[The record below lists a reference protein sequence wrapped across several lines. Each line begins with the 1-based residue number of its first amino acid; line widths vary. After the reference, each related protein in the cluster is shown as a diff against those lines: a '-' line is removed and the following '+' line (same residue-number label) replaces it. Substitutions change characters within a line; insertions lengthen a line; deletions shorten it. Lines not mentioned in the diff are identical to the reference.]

1 MMREQILELLR
12 TDPSF
17 REEVRRLVLT
27 DELLALP
34 SKFDQLVAVVRELAE
49 IQRQQGEQIRS
60 LMEAQK
66 RTEEQ
71 VRVLAEAQR
80 RTEEQLQR
88 QAEQIQALTEAQR
101 RTEEQLQRQAEQIQ
115 ALAEAQRRTEEQ
127 LQRQAEQ
134 VRALTETQRRTEEQL
149 QALTQ
154 QVSALVAAQSRM
166 EEALQWLI
174 NWQRGEMG
182 RREGERY
189 ERHVIRRAPV
199 LFNGGEGGSPYEP
212 MIQQRLA
219 SMLSREQREQLFHD
233 EESDPFLADLIW
245 WKDGQVAVVE
255 ISLQV
260 DGYDVIRAS
269 RRAQTLRNA
278 SIQAIGVV
286 IGRDWANP
294 DAYDAAIRYR
304 VEWLI
309 GSEMSEGL
317 RRFREA

>member
-1 MMREQILELLR
+1 
-12 TDPSF
+12 
-17 REEVRRLVLT
+17 LVLT

-101 RTEEQLQRQAEQIQ
+101 RTEEQLQRQVEQI
-115 ALAEAQRRTEEQ
+115 
-127 LQRQAEQ
+127 
-134 VRALTETQRRTEEQL
+134 RALTETQRRTEERL

-154 QVSALVAAQSRM
+154 QVSALVAAHARM
-166 EEALQWLI
+166 EEAFQWLI
-174 NWQRGEMG
+174 NWQRGEME

-189 ERHVIRRAPV
+189 ERHVIRRAPI

-212 MIQQRLA
+212 MIQQRLT
-219 SMLSREQREQLFHD
+219 SMLPREQREQLFHD
-233 EESDPFLADLIW
+233 EEGDPFLAELIW

-269 RRAQTLRNA
+269 RRAQTLRND

-304 VEWLI
+304 MEWLI

>member
-12 TDPSF
+12 TDPEF

-49 IQRQQGEQIRS
+49 IQRQQSEQIRS

-101 RTEEQLQRQAEQIQ
+101 RTEEQLQRQAEQ
-115 ALAEAQRRTEEQ
+115 
-127 LQRQAEQ
+127 

-154 QVSALVAAQSRM
+154 QVSALVAAHARM
-166 EEALQWLI
+166 EEAFQWLI
-174 NWQRGEMG
+174 NWQRGEME

-189 ERHVIRRAPV
+189 ERHVFRRAPI

-219 SMLSREQREQLFHD
+219 SMLPREQREQLFHD
-233 EESDPFLADLIW
+233 EEGDPFLADLIW
-245 WKDGQVAVVE
+245 WKDEQVAVVE

>member
-1 MMREQILELLR
+1 MREQFLELLR
-12 TDPSF
+12 TDPEF

-101 RTEEQLQRQAEQIQ
+101 RTEEQLQRQVEQI
-115 ALAEAQRRTEEQ
+115 
-127 LQRQAEQ
+127 
-134 VRALTETQRRTEEQL
+134 RALTETQRRTEERL

-154 QVSALVAAQSRM
+154 QVSALVAAHARM
-166 EEALQWLI
+166 EEAFQWLI

-189 ERHVIRRAPV
+189 ERHVIRRAPI

-219 SMLSREQREQLFHD
+219 SMLPREQREQLFHD
-233 EESDPFLADLIW
+233 EEGDPFLADLIW

>member
-1 MMREQILELLR
+1 MVREQILELLR

-49 IQRQQGEQIRS
+49 IQRQQSEQIRS

-101 RTEEQLQRQAEQIQ
+101 RTEEQLQRQVEQI
-115 ALAEAQRRTEEQ
+115 
-127 LQRQAEQ
+127 
-134 VRALTETQRRTEEQL
+134 RALTETQRRTEEQL

-154 QVSALVAAQSRM
+154 QVSALVAAHARM
-166 EEALQWLI
+166 EEAFQWLI
-174 NWQRGEMG
+174 NWQRGEIG

-189 ERHVIRRAPV
+189 ERHVIRRAPI

-219 SMLSREQREQLFHD
+219 SMLPREQREQLFHD
-233 EESDPFLADLIW
+233 EEGDPFLADLIW
-245 WKDGQVAVVE
+245 
-255 ISLQV
+255 
-260 DGYDVIRAS
+260 
-269 RRAQTLRNA
+269 
-278 SIQAIGVV
+278 
-286 IGRDWANP
+286 
-294 DAYDAAIRYR
+294 
-304 VEWLI
+304 
-309 GSEMSEGL
+309 
-317 RRFREA
+317 

>member
-12 TDPSF
+12 TDPEF

-101 RTEEQLQRQAEQIQ
+101 RTEEQLQRQAEQFH
-115 ALAEAQRRTEEQ
+115 ALTEAQRRTEE
-127 LQRQAEQ
+127 R
-134 VRALTETQRRTEEQL
+134 L

-154 QVSALVAAQSRM
+154 QVSALVAAHARM
-166 EEALQWLI
+166 EEAFQWLI

-233 EESDPFLADLIW
+233 EEGDPFLADLIW

-278 SIQAIGVV
+278 GIQAIGVV

>member
-49 IQRQQGEQIRS
+49 IQRQQSEQIRS

-101 RTEEQLQRQAEQIQ
+101 RTEEQLQRQVEQI
-115 ALAEAQRRTEEQ
+115 
-127 LQRQAEQ
+127 
-134 VRALTETQRRTEEQL
+134 RALTETQRRTEEQL

-154 QVSALVAAQSRM
+154 QVSALVAAHARM
-166 EEALQWLI
+166 EEAFQWLI

-189 ERHVIRRAPV
+189 ERHVIRRAPI

-233 EESDPFLADLIW
+233 EEGDPFLADLIW

>member
-12 TDPSF
+12 TDPEF
-17 REEVRRLVLT
+17 REEVRRLVLS

-101 RTEEQLQRQAEQIQ
+101 RTEEQLQRQVEQIH
-115 ALAEAQRRTEEQ
+115 
-127 LQRQAEQ
+127 
-134 VRALTETQRRTEEQL
+134 ALTETQRRTEEQL

-154 QVSALVAAQSRM
+154 QVSALVAAHARM
-166 EEALQWLI
+166 EEAFQWLI

-189 ERHVIRRAPV
+189 ERHVIRRAPI

-233 EESDPFLADLIW
+233 EEGDPFLADLIW

-294 DAYDAAIRYR
+294 DSYDAAIRYR

>member
-1 MMREQILELLR
+1 MREQILELLR
-12 TDPSF
+12 TDPQF

-27 DELLALP
+27 DDLLALP
-34 SKFDQLVAVVRELAE
+34 SKFEQLVAVVHELAE
-49 IQRQQGEQIRS
+49 IQRQQGEQIRA

-71 VRVLAEAQR
+71 
-80 RTEEQLQR
+80 
-88 QAEQIQALTEAQR
+88 IQALMEAQR

-134 VRALTETQRRTEEQL
+134 IRALAEAQRRTEEQLQRQAEQIRALAEAQRRTEEQL
-149 QALTQ
+149 QALMQ
-154 QVSALVAAQSRM
+154 QVSALVVAQSRM

-189 ERHVIRRAPV
+189 ERYVIRRAPI
-199 LFNGGEGGSPYEP
+199 LFNGVEGGSPYEP
-212 MIQQRLA
+212 LIQQRLT
-219 SMLSREQREQLFHD
+219 SVLSREQREQLFHD
-233 EESDPFLADLIW
+233 EESDPFLADLVW
-245 WKDGQVAVVE
+245 WKDEQVAVVE

-269 RRAQTLRNA
+269 RRAQTLRDA
-278 SIQAIGVV
+278 GIQAIAVV
-286 IGRDWANP
+286 IGREWANP

-309 GSEMSEGL
+309 GSEMSEGF

>member
-101 RTEEQLQRQAEQIQ
+101 RTEEQLQRQVEQI
-115 ALAEAQRRTEEQ
+115 
-127 LQRQAEQ
+127 
-134 VRALTETQRRTEEQL
+134 RALTEAQRRTEEQL

-189 ERHVIRRAPV
+189 ERHVIRRAPI

-233 EESDPFLADLIW
+233 EEGDPFLAELIW

-278 SIQAIGVV
+278 GIQAIGVV

>member
-17 REEVRRLVLT
+17 REEVRRLVST

-34 SKFDQLVAVVRELAE
+34 SKFDQLVAVVHELAE

-154 QVSALVAAQSRM
+154 QVSALVAAHARM
-166 EEALQWLI
+166 EEAFQWLI

-189 ERHVIRRAPV
+189 ERHVIRRAPI

-233 EESDPFLADLIW
+233 EEGDPFFSRIDLVEGWASSRCGNFLASGRLRC
-245 WKDGQVAVVE
+245 
-255 ISLQV
+255 
-260 DGYDVIRAS
+260 YS
-269 RRAQTLRNA
+269 RQPKGTNFAQCQHPSNWCSHRK
-278 SIQAIGVV
+278 
-286 IGRDWANP
+286 
-294 DAYDAAIRYR
+294 
-304 VEWLI
+304 
-309 GSEMSEGL
+309 GL
-317 RRFREA
+317 GKP

>member
-101 RTEEQLQRQAEQIQ
+101 RTEEQLQRQAEQ
-115 ALAEAQRRTEEQ
+115 
-127 LQRQAEQ
+127 

-166 EEALQWLI
+166 EEAFQWLI

-189 ERHVIRRAPV
+189 ERHVIRRAPI

-233 EESDPFLADLIW
+233 EEGDPFLADLIW

>member
-1 MMREQILELLR
+1 MREQILELLR
-12 TDPSF
+12 TDPQF

-27 DELLALP
+27 EDLLALP
-34 SKFDQLVAVVRELAE
+34 SKFDQLVAVVHELAE
-49 IQRQQGEQIRS
+49 IQRQQGEQIRA

-71 VRVLAEAQR
+71 IQTLMEA
-80 RTEEQLQR
+80 
-88 QAEQIQALTEAQR
+88 
-101 RTEEQLQRQAEQIQ
+101 
-115 ALAEAQRRTEEQ
+115 
-127 LQRQAEQ
+127 
-134 VRALTETQRRTEEQL
+134 QRRTEEQL

-154 QVSALVAAQSRM
+154 QVSALVVAQSRM

-212 MIQQRLA
+212 LIQQRLT

-233 EESDPFLADLIW
+233 EESDPFLADLVW
-245 WKDGQVAVVE
+245 WKDEQVAIVE
-255 ISLQV
+255 ISLQM
-260 DGYDVIRAS
+260 DGYDVIRAN
-269 RRAQTLRNA
+269 RRAQTLRDA
-278 SIQAIGVV
+278 GIQAIAMV
-286 IGRDWANP
+286 IGREWANP

-309 GSEMSEGL
+309 GSEMSEGF

>member
-12 TDPSF
+12 TDPEF

-101 RTEEQLQRQAEQIQ
+101 RTEEQLQRQVEQI
-115 ALAEAQRRTEEQ
+115 
-127 LQRQAEQ
+127 
-134 VRALTETQRRTEEQL
+134 RALTETQRRTEERL

-154 QVSALVAAQSRM
+154 QVSALVAAHARM
-166 EEALQWLI
+166 EEAFQWLI

-189 ERHVIRRAPV
+189 ERHVIRRAPI

-219 SMLSREQREQLFHD
+219 SMLPREQREQLFHD
-233 EESDPFLADLIW
+233 EEGDPFLADLIW

>member
-49 IQRQQGEQIRS
+49 IQRQQSEQIRS

-101 RTEEQLQRQAEQIQ
+101 RTEEQLQRQVEQI
-115 ALAEAQRRTEEQ
+115 
-127 LQRQAEQ
+127 
-134 VRALTETQRRTEEQL
+134 RALTETQRRTEERL

-154 QVSALVAAQSRM
+154 QVSALVAAHAWM
-166 EEALQWLI
+166 EEAFQWLI
-174 NWQRGEMG
+174 NWQRGEME

-189 ERHVIRRAPV
+189 ERHVIRRAPI

-233 EESDPFLADLIW
+233 EEGDPFLAELIW

-309 GSEMSEGL
+309 GSEISEGL

>member
-101 RTEEQLQRQAEQIQ
+101 RTEEQLQRQVEQI
-115 ALAEAQRRTEEQ
+115 
-127 LQRQAEQ
+127 
-134 VRALTETQRRTEEQL
+134 RALTETQRRTEEQL

-154 QVSALVAAQSRM
+154 QVSALVAAHARM

-189 ERHVIRRAPV
+189 ERHVIRRAPI

-233 EESDPFLADLIW
+233 EEGDPFLADLIW

-278 SIQAIGVV
+278 SIQAIAVV

>member
-12 TDPSF
+12 TDPEF

-49 IQRQQGEQIRS
+49 IQRQQSEQIRS

-101 RTEEQLQRQAEQIQ
+101 RTEEQLQRQAEQ
-115 ALAEAQRRTEEQ
+115 
-127 LQRQAEQ
+127 
-134 VRALTETQRRTEEQL
+134 VRALTETQRRTEERL

-154 QVSALVAAQSRM
+154 QVSALVAAHARM

-189 ERHVIRRAPV
+189 ERHVIRRAPI

-219 SMLSREQREQLFHD
+219 SMLPREQREQLFHD
-233 EESDPFLADLIW
+233 EEGDPFLADLIW

>member
-1 MMREQILELLR
+1 MREQILELLR
-12 TDPSF
+12 TDPQF

-27 DELLALP
+27 DDLLALP
-34 SKFDQLVAVVRELAE
+34 SKFEQLVAVVHELAE
-49 IQRQQGEQIRS
+49 IQRQQGEQIRA

-71 VRVLAEAQR
+71 
-80 RTEEQLQR
+80 
-88 QAEQIQALTEAQR
+88 IQALMEAQR

-127 LQRQAEQ
+127 IQRQAEQIRALAEAQRRTEEQLQRQAEQ
-134 VRALTETQRRTEEQL
+134 IRALAEAQRRTEEQL
-149 QALTQ
+149 QALMQ
-154 QVSALVAAQSRM
+154 QVSALVVAQSRM

-189 ERHVIRRAPV
+189 ERHVIRRAPI

-212 MIQQRLA
+212 LIQQRLT
-219 SMLSREQREQLFHD
+219 SVLSREQREQLFHD
-233 EESDPFLADLIW
+233 EESDPFLADLVW
-245 WKDGQVAVVE
+245 WKDEQVAVVE

-269 RRAQTLRNA
+269 RRAQTLRDA
-278 SIQAIGVV
+278 GIQAIAVV
-286 IGRDWANP
+286 IGREWANP

-309 GSEMSEGL
+309 GSEMSEGF

>member
-1 MMREQILELLR
+1 MREQILELLR

-27 DELLALP
+27 EELLALP
-34 SKFDQLVAVVRELAE
+34 SKFDQLVAVVHELAE
-49 IQRQQGEQIRS
+49 IQRQQSEQIRS

-101 RTEEQLQRQAEQIQ
+101 RTEEQLQRQVEQI
-115 ALAEAQRRTEEQ
+115 
-127 LQRQAEQ
+127 
-134 VRALTETQRRTEEQL
+134 RALTETQRRTEEQL

-154 QVSALVAAQSRM
+154 QVSALVAAHARM
-166 EEALQWLI
+166 EEAFQWLI
-174 NWQRGEMG
+174 NWQRGEME

-189 ERHVIRRAPV
+189 ERHVIRRAPI

-233 EESDPFLADLIW
+233 EEGDPFLADLIW

-304 VEWLI
+304 MEWLI

>member
-1 MMREQILELLR
+1 MMREQFLELLR
-12 TDPSF
+12 TDPEF

-34 SKFDQLVAVVRELAE
+34 SKFDQLVAVVHELAE
-49 IQRQQGEQIRS
+49 IQRQQSEQIRS

-101 RTEEQLQRQAEQIQ
+101 RTEEQLQRQVEQI
-115 ALAEAQRRTEEQ
+115 
-127 LQRQAEQ
+127 
-134 VRALTETQRRTEEQL
+134 RALTETQRRTEERL

-154 QVSALVAAQSRM
+154 QVSALVAAHARM

-189 ERHVIRRAPV
+189 ERHVIRRAPI

-219 SMLSREQREQLFHD
+219 SMLPREQREQLFHD
-233 EESDPFLADLIW
+233 EEGDPFLADLI
-245 WKDGQVAVVE
+245 
-255 ISLQV
+255 
-260 DGYDVIRAS
+260 
-269 RRAQTLRNA
+269 
-278 SIQAIGVV
+278 
-286 IGRDWANP
+286 
-294 DAYDAAIRYR
+294 
-304 VEWLI
+304 
-309 GSEMSEGL
+309 
-317 RRFREA
+317 

>member
-12 TDPSF
+12 TDPEF

-101 RTEEQLQRQAEQIQ
+101 RTEEQLQ
-115 ALAEAQRRTEEQ
+115 L
-127 LQRQAEQ
+127 QAEQ

-154 QVSALVAAQSRM
+154 QVSALVAAHARM
-166 EEALQWLI
+166 EEAFQWLI

-233 EESDPFLADLIW
+233 EEGDPFLADLIW

>member
-12 TDPSF
+12 TDPEF

-88 QAEQIQALTEAQR
+88 QAEQIKALTEAQR
-101 RTEEQLQRQAEQIQ
+101 Q
-115 ALAEAQRRTEEQ
+115 TEEQ

-134 VRALTETQRRTEEQL
+134 VRALTETQRRTEERL

-154 QVSALVAAQSRM
+154 QVSALVAAHARM
-166 EEALQWLI
+166 EEAFQWLI

-189 ERHVIRRAPV
+189 ERHVIRRAPI

-233 EESDPFLADLIW
+233 EEGDPFLADLIW

-278 SIQAIGVV
+278 SIQAIAVV

>member
-27 DELLALP
+27 EELLALP

-49 IQRQQGEQIRS
+49 IQRQQSEQIRS

-101 RTEEQLQRQAEQIQ
+101 RTEEQLQ
-115 ALAEAQRRTEEQ
+115 L
-127 LQRQAEQ
+127 QAEQ

-233 EESDPFLADLIW
+233 EEGDPFLADLIW
-245 WKDGQVAVVE
+245 WKDEQVAVAE

-278 SIQAIGVV
+278 SIQAIGIV

>member
-12 TDPSF
+12 TDPEF

-101 RTEEQLQRQAEQIQ
+101 RTEEQLQ
-115 ALAEAQRRTEEQ
+115 L
-127 LQRQAEQ
+127 QAEQ

-154 QVSALVAAQSRM
+154 QVSALVAAHARM
-166 EEALQWLI
+166 EEAFQWLI

-233 EESDPFLADLIW
+233 EEGDPFLADLIW

-278 SIQAIGVV
+278 SIQAIAVV

>member
-34 SKFDQLVAVVRELAE
+34 SKFDQLVAVVHELAE

-278 SIQAIGVV
+278 SIQAIAVV

>member
-12 TDPSF
+12 TDPEF

-34 SKFDQLVAVVRELAE
+34 SKFDQLVAVVHELAE
-49 IQRQQGEQIRS
+49 IQRQQDEQIRS

-101 RTEEQLQRQAEQIQ
+101 RTEEQLQRQVEQI
-115 ALAEAQRRTEEQ
+115 
-127 LQRQAEQ
+127 
-134 VRALTETQRRTEEQL
+134 RALTETQRRTEEQL

-219 SMLSREQREQLFHD
+219 SMLPREQREQLFHD
-233 EESDPFLADLIW
+233 EEGDPFLADLIW

>member
-1 MMREQILELLR
+1 MMREQFLELLR
-12 TDPSF
+12 TDPEF

-34 SKFDQLVAVVRELAE
+34 SKFDQLVAVVHELAE
-49 IQRQQGEQIRS
+49 IQRQQSEQIRS
-60 LMEAQK
+60 LMEGQK

-101 RTEEQLQRQAEQIQ
+101 RTEEQLQRQVEQI
-115 ALAEAQRRTEEQ
+115 
-127 LQRQAEQ
+127 
-134 VRALTETQRRTEEQL
+134 RALTETQRRTEEQL

-154 QVSALVAAQSRM
+154 QVSALVAAHARM
-166 EEALQWLI
+166 EEAFQWLI
-174 NWQRGEMG
+174 NWQRGEME

-189 ERHVIRRAPV
+189 ERHVIRRAPI

-233 EESDPFLADLIW
+233 EEGDPFLADLIW
-245 WKDGQVAVVE
+245 WKDG
-255 ISLQV
+255 
-260 DGYDVIRAS
+260 
-269 RRAQTLRNA
+269 
-278 SIQAIGVV
+278 
-286 IGRDWANP
+286 
-294 DAYDAAIRYR
+294 
-304 VEWLI
+304 
-309 GSEMSEGL
+309 
-317 RRFREA
+317 

>member
-1 MMREQILELLR
+1 MREQILELLR
-12 TDPSF
+12 TDPEF

-101 RTEEQLQRQAEQIQ
+101 RTEEQLQRQAEQ
-115 ALAEAQRRTEEQ
+115 
-127 LQRQAEQ
+127 
-134 VRALTETQRRTEEQL
+134 VRALTETQRRTEERL

-154 QVSALVAAQSRM
+154 QVSALVAAHARM
-166 EEALQWLI
+166 EEAFQWLI
-174 NWQRGEMG
+174 DWQRGEME

-189 ERHVIRRAPV
+189 EPHVIRRAPI
-199 LFNGGEGGSPYEP
+199 LFNGGKGGSPYEP

-219 SMLSREQREQLFHD
+219 SMLSREQREQLFH
-233 EESDPFLADLIW
+233 EEGDPFLAELIW

-304 VEWLI
+304 MEWLI

>member
-12 TDPSF
+12 TDPEF

-101 RTEEQLQRQAEQIQ
+101 RTEEQLQRQVEQIH
-115 ALAEAQRRTEEQ
+115 
-127 LQRQAEQ
+127 
-134 VRALTETQRRTEEQL
+134 ALTETQRRTEEQL

-166 EEALQWLI
+166 EEAFQWLI

-189 ERHVIRRAPV
+189 ERHVIRRAPI

-233 EESDPFLADLIW
+233 EEGDPFLADLIW

-278 SIQAIGVV
+278 SIQAIAVV

>member
-12 TDPSF
+12 TDPEF

>member
-12 TDPSF
+12 TDPEF

-88 QAEQIQALTEAQR
+88 QAKQIQALTEAQR
-101 RTEEQLQRQAEQIQ
+101 RTEEQLQRQVEQI
-115 ALAEAQRRTEEQ
+115 
-127 LQRQAEQ
+127 
-134 VRALTETQRRTEEQL
+134 RALTETQRRTEERL

-154 QVSALVAAQSRM
+154 QVSALVAAHARM
-166 EEALQWLI
+166 EEAFQWLI

-189 ERHVIRRAPV
+189 ERHVIRRAPI

-233 EESDPFLADLIW
+233 EEGDPFLADLIW

-278 SIQAIGVV
+278 SIQAIAVV

>member
-12 TDPSF
+12 TDPEF

-49 IQRQQGEQIRS
+49 IQRQQSEQIRS

-101 RTEEQLQRQAEQIQ
+101 RTEEQLQRQAEQ
-115 ALAEAQRRTEEQ
+115 
-127 LQRQAEQ
+127 
-134 VRALTETQRRTEEQL
+134 VRALTETQRRTEERL

-154 QVSALVAAQSRM
+154 QVSALVAAHARM

-189 ERHVIRRAPV
+189 ERHVIRRAPI

-219 SMLSREQREQLFHD
+219 SMLPREQREQLFHD
-233 EESDPFLADLIW
+233 EEGDPFLADLIW

-304 VEWLI
+304 MEWLI

>member
-101 RTEEQLQRQAEQIQ
+101 RTEEQLQRQVEQI
-115 ALAEAQRRTEEQ
+115 
-127 LQRQAEQ
+127 
-134 VRALTETQRRTEEQL
+134 RALTETQRRTEEQL

-154 QVSALVAAQSRM
+154 QVSALVAAHARM
-166 EEALQWLI
+166 EEAFQWLI

-233 EESDPFLADLIW
+233 EEGDPFLADLIW

>member
-1 MMREQILELLR
+1 
-12 TDPSF
+12 
-17 REEVRRLVLT
+17 
-27 DELLALP
+27 
-34 SKFDQLVAVVRELAE
+34 
-49 IQRQQGEQIRS
+49 
-60 LMEAQK
+60 
-66 RTEEQ
+66 
-71 VRVLAEAQR
+71 
-80 RTEEQLQR
+80 
-88 QAEQIQALTEAQR
+88 
-101 RTEEQLQRQAEQIQ
+101 
-115 ALAEAQRRTEEQ
+115 
-127 LQRQAEQ
+127 
-134 VRALTETQRRTEEQL
+134 
-149 QALTQ
+149 
-154 QVSALVAAQSRM
+154 
-166 EEALQWLI
+166 
-174 NWQRGEMG
+174 
-182 RREGERY
+182 
-189 ERHVIRRAPV
+189 

-233 EESDPFLADLIW
+233 EEGDPFLADLIW

-286 IGRDWANP
+286 IGRGWANP

>member
-1 MMREQILELLR
+1 MMREQFLELLR
-12 TDPSF
+12 TDPEF

-34 SKFDQLVAVVRELAE
+34 SKFDQLVAVVHELAE
-49 IQRQQGEQIRS
+49 IQRQQSEQIRS

-101 RTEEQLQRQAEQIQ
+101 RTEEQLQRQVEQIH
-115 ALAEAQRRTEEQ
+115 
-127 LQRQAEQ
+127 
-134 VRALTETQRRTEEQL
+134 ALTETQRRTEERL

-154 QVSALVAAQSRM
+154 QVSALVAAHARM
-166 EEALQWLI
+166 EEAFQWLI

-189 ERHVIRRAPV
+189 ERHVIRRAPI

-219 SMLSREQREQLFHD
+219 SMLPREQREQLFHD
-233 EESDPFLADLIW
+233 EEGDPFLAELIW

-260 DGYDVIRAS
+260 DGYDVICAS

>member
-1 MMREQILELLR
+1 MMREQFLELLR
-12 TDPSF
+12 TDPEF

-49 IQRQQGEQIRS
+49 IQRQQSEQIRS

-101 RTEEQLQRQAEQIQ
+101 RTEEQLQRQVEQI
-115 ALAEAQRRTEEQ
+115 
-127 LQRQAEQ
+127 
-134 VRALTETQRRTEEQL
+134 RALTETQRRTEERL

-154 QVSALVAAQSRM
+154 QVSALVAAHARM
-166 EEALQWLI
+166 EEAFQWLI

-189 ERHVIRRAPV
+189 ERHVSRRAPI

-233 EESDPFLADLIW
+233 EEGDPFLADLIW

-278 SIQAIGVV
+278 SIQAIAVV

>member
-12 TDPSF
+12 TNPEF

-34 SKFDQLVAVVRELAE
+34 SKFDQLVAVVHELAE

-101 RTEEQLQRQAEQIQ
+101 RTEEQLQ
-115 ALAEAQRRTEEQ
+115 L
-127 LQRQAEQ
+127 QAEQ
-134 VRALTETQRRTEEQL
+134 VRALTEAQRRTEERL

-154 QVSALVAAQSRM
+154 QVSALVAAHARM
-166 EEALQWLI
+166 EEAFQWLI

-189 ERHVIRRAPV
+189 ERHVIRRAPI

-233 EESDPFLADLIW
+233 EEGDPFLAELIW

>member
-1 MMREQILELLR
+1 MREQILELLR
-12 TDPSF
+12 TDPQF

-27 DELLALP
+27 DDLLALP
-34 SKFDQLVAVVRELAE
+34 SKFEQLVAVVHELAE
-49 IQRQQGEQIRS
+49 IQRQQGEQIRA

-71 VRVLAEAQR
+71 
-80 RTEEQLQR
+80 
-88 QAEQIQALTEAQR
+88 IQALMEAQR

-134 VRALTETQRRTEEQL
+134 IRALAEAQRRTEEQLQRQAEQIRALAEAQRRTEEQL
-149 QALTQ
+149 QALMQ

-174 NWQRGEMG
+174 NWQRGETG

-189 ERHVIRRAPV
+189 ERHVIRRAPI

-212 MIQQRLA
+212 LIQQRLT
-219 SMLSREQREQLFHD
+219 SVLSREQREQLFHD
-233 EESDPFLADLIW
+233 EESDPFLADLVW
-245 WKDGQVAVVE
+245 WKDEQVAVVE

-269 RRAQTLRNA
+269 RRAQTLRDA
-278 SIQAIGVV
+278 GIQAIAVV
-286 IGRDWANP
+286 IGREWANP

-309 GSEMSEGL
+309 GSEMSEGF

>member
-1 MMREQILELLR
+1 MMREQFLELLR
-12 TDPSF
+12 TDPEF

-49 IQRQQGEQIRS
+49 IQRQQSEQIRS

-80 RTEEQLQR
+80 RTEEQLQQ
-88 QAEQIQALTEAQR
+88 QAEQIQALT
-101 RTEEQLQRQAEQIQ
+101 
-115 ALAEAQRRTEEQ
+115 EAQRRTEEQ

-174 NWQRGEMG
+174 NWQRGEME

-189 ERHVIRRAPV
+189 ERHVIRRAPI

-233 EESDPFLADLIW
+233 EEGDPFLADLIW